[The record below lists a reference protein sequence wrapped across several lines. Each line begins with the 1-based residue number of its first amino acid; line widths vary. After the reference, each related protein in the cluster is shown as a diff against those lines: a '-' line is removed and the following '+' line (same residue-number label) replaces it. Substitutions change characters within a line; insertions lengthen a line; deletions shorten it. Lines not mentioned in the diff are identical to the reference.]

1 MSHHTQTRVRSRI
14 VPLGLALALIVVAVP
29 FAASA
34 AAKESTLKA
43 NPCAPIAR
51 NVPPAPGQPR
61 ADCDSRAAA
70 LRKATGVQAEGS
82 GGSDAGVIAGGAALL
97 ALTTVGG
104 LLVATRRRNAPGA
117 RPATQI

>member
-1 MSHHTQTRVRSRI
+1 MSHHTQRRVRSRI
-14 VPLGLALALIVVAVP
+14 VPLGLALALIAVAVP

-34 AAKESTLKA
+34 AAKGPALEA
-43 NPCAPIAR
+43 NPCAPVAR

-70 LRKATGVQAEGS
+70 LRDATGQKTEGS
-82 GGSDAGVIAGGAALL
+82 GGTDAGIIAGGAALL
-97 ALTTVGG
+97 ALTSVGG
-104 LLVATRRRNAPGA
+104 LLVAARRRSAPGT

>member
-1 MSHHTQTRVRSRI
+1 MSHHTQTRVRFGI
-14 VPLGLALALIVVAVP
+14 VPLGLALALIVVVVP

-34 AAKESTLKA
+34 AANGPALKA

-70 LRKATGVQAEGS
+70 LREATGQTADKS
-82 GGSDAGVIAGGAALL
+82 GGTDAGVIAGGAAVL
-97 ALTTVGG
+97 ALTTFGG
-104 LLVATRRRNAPGA
+104 LMVATRRRSERGV

>member
-1 MSHHTQTRVRSRI
+1 MSQLRHRSRSSI
-14 VPLGLALALIVVAVP
+14 VPLGLALALIAVAVP

-34 AAKESTLKA
+34 AAPAPVAQA

-70 LRKATGVQAEGS
+70 LREVTGQQTRRS
-82 GGSDAGVIAGGAALL
+82 GGSDAGIVAGGAALL
-97 ALTTVGG
+97 ALGTVGG
-104 LLVATRRRNAPGA
+104 VLVATRRRGA
-117 RPATQI
+117 SKTRPATQA

>member
-1 MSHHTQTRVRSRI
+1 MSHNTQTRVRSRI
-14 VPLGLALALIVVAVP
+14 VPFGLALALIVVAIP

-34 AAKESTLKA
+34 AAKGPALEA

-70 LRKATGVQAEGS
+70 LSKATRQQTEGS
-82 GGSDAGVIAGGAALL
+82 GGSDAGVIAAGAALL

-104 LLVATRRRNAPGA
+104 LLVASRRRNAPGA

>member
-1 MSHHTQTRVRSRI
+1 MSHRTHMRFRSRI
-14 VPLGLALALIVVAVP
+14 VPLGLALAVIVVAVP

-34 AAKESTLKA
+34 SAKA
-43 NPCAPIAR
+43 PVFNPCAPIAR
-51 NVPPAPGQPR
+51 NVPPAPGGPR

-70 LRKATGVQAEGS
+70 LREATGQKTGGS

-97 ALTTVGG
+97 ALTIVGG
-104 LLVATRRRNAPGA
+104 VLIATRRRSAPET

>member
-1 MSHHTQTRVRSRI
+1 MSHHTQTRVRSGI
-14 VPLGLALALIVVAVP
+14 VPLGLALALIVVAIP

-34 AAKESTLKA
+34 AGQAPVRQA

-51 NVPPAPGQPR
+51 NVPPAPGEPR

-70 LRKATGVQAEGS
+70 LREATGQKTGGS

-97 ALTTVGG
+97 ALTIVGG
-104 LLVATRRRNAPGA
+104 VLVATRRRSAPGT

>member
-1 MSHHTQTRVRSRI
+1 MSHDTQTRVRFRI
-14 VPLGLALALIVVAVP
+14 APLGLALALIVVAVP

-34 AAKESTLKA
+34 AAKGPALKA
-43 NPCAPIAR
+43 NPCAPVAR

-70 LRKATGVQAEGS
+70 LREATGQTTEGS

-97 ALTTVGG
+97 ALTTAGG
-104 LLVATRRRNAPGA
+104 LLVAGRRRSAPGA